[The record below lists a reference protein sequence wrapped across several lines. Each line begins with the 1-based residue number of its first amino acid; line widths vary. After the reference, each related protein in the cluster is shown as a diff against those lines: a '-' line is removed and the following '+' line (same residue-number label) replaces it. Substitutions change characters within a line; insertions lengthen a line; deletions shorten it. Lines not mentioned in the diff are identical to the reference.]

1 MPMRGIGPRSLL
13 LRLVEE
19 EQMSLD
25 MHEIQQIAQTWIEMH
40 RLPEDSQERE
50 TKFWAFERLSDL
62 VQENPE
68 EAWKIIETM
77 RHLDGTD
84 SILAN
89 VAAGPLEDLLL
100 YHGDKF
106 IDRFE
111 ILARDD
117 QQFRKLLG
125 AVWQNNMSDA
135 LWARVKAI
143 AAPRW

>member
-1 MPMRGIGPRSLL
+1 
-13 LRLVEE
+13 
-19 EQMSLD
+19 

-40 RLPEDSQERE
+40 RLPDDSQERE
-50 TKFWAFERLSDL
+50 AKFWAFERLSNL

-68 EAWKIIETM
+68 EAWRVIEAM
-77 RHLDGTD
+77 RRLDGSD
-84 SILAN
+84 WILAN
-89 VAAGPLEDLLL
+89 IAAGPLENSLV

-111 ILARDD
+111 VLARED

-143 AAPRW
+143 AAPSW

>member
-1 MPMRGIGPRSLL
+1 
-13 LRLVEE
+13 
-19 EQMSLD
+19 MSLD